1 MLRFLRND
9 EANSAVNSGTLVLR
23 PAGGAGAPNDRQLA
37 KKVLRASAE
46 LQTAIDTAVSAGLVV
61 EPSVPPGAADHYTCA
76 VKVYRELA

>member
-9 EANSAVNSGTLVLR
+9 ETAAGLNSGTLVIR
-23 PAGGAGAPNDRQLA
+23 PTNAASAPDDRQLA

-46 LQTAIDTAVSAGLVV
+46 LQTAIDKAVSAGLVV